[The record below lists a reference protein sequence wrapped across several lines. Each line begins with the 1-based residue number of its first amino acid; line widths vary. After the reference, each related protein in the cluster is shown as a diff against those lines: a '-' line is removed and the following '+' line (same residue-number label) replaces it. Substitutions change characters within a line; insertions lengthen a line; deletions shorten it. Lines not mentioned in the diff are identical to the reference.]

1 MIRAQRV
8 RSFNPTSA
16 RHLRTKARDTG
27 AIPIAEFSGSV
38 FQCFGPWA
46 DGACCKN
53 PRATSQPVATILPP
67 IPNRMAF
74 HTINQARPL
83 SVQIAN
89 LIIAPLADNAI
100 IIGVH
105 RCQHRARAAAYAIA
119 TLAFAFGR
127 PANPIMH
134 DRAIIVR
141 RASDDPV
148 RARNPVII

>member
-46 DGACCKN
+46 DGACCNN
-53 PRATSQPVATILPP
+53 PRATSQRSRRFCRRFRIGWL
-67 IPNRMAF
+67 F

-83 SVQIAN
+83 SVQS
-89 LIIAPLADNAI
+89 LMLFRPLADNATI
-100 IIGVH
+100 IWCH
-105 RCQHRARAAAYAIA
+105 RCSRQSKGLRAYAIA
-119 TLAFAFGR
+119 TLAFAFER
-127 PANPIMH
+127 PQSIDSESA
-134 DRAIIVR
+134 AKIV
-141 RASDDPV
+141 ATAVTSP
-148 RARNPVII
+148 